1 METITLNVTPLQ
13 AHMIQDLCKTH
24 YRSPEELVAILLAE
38 GTYMYWEQNETVID
52 KREEDLTDE
61 EKAKSE
67 KFRSFYSR
75 EDFIEAFKAG
85 VRINRTPVEV

>member
-13 AHMIQDLCKTH
+13 AHMIQELCKEH

-38 GTYMYWEQNETVID
+38 GTFMYWEQNETCIK
-52 KREEDLTDE
+52 KREEDKTDE
-61 EKAKSE
+61 EKSKPAQ
-67 KFRSFYSR
+67 RCIWYQR

-85 VRINRTPVEV
+85 VRINRTPVEA